1 MYSQML
7 SEAVAKKQGKK
18 VAAKTNTEIDLK
30 IEAYLPEDYI
40 NDQRQKIEIYKRI
53 RQMDSEAAYAEI
65 QADLIDRFGDY
76 PEQVANL
83 LMIGQLKMTADEALI
98 ESIKQVKGDLQ
109 VTLSPKGSQKVSGEQ
124 IFEAL
129 SATRLK
135 ATVGF
140 DREKLSV
147 KLIIQPKMQLM
158 DWLQELVTFVEAL
171 LKIEQQAAK

>member
-1 MYSQML
+1 
-7 SEAVAKKQGKK
+7 
-18 VAAKTNTEIDLK
+18 
-30 IEAYLPEDYI
+30 
-40 NDQRQKIEIYKRI
+40 
-53 RQMDSEAAYAEI
+53 
-65 QADLIDRFGDY
+65 
-76 PEQVANL
+76 
-83 LMIGQLKMTADEALI
+83 MIGQLKMTADEALI